1 MKTSPRVSF
10 GLYALDIKQDSTPN
24 ASGQQD
30 FSNVADLRNDNA
42 TKLPYIT
49 YEPDYWLLDG
59 KYKILP
65 TNYAAVHVGLVS
77 SEMSDQNGVFE
88 TAPFLI
94 VYFSQEHSSDGL
106 TLRFQ
111 QESDDYASL
120 IRVIYF
126 DASDS
131 VIMDTFYEIESWE
144 FSAIFSVENF
154 KKISITFLKTSKPY
168 RYLRL
173 TGIDYGQLLYFDA
186 EDIKEASI
194 IEELDFLSAEVRYNT
209 FNLKLYSKDEE
220 FNILNPTGLYASL
233 QQRQPLAV
241 HEIVDNTTVFL
252 GQFYLSEWENL
263 TDTETQFTC
272 LDLVGVLDTLAPY
285 KGGIWLSGINL
296 EDLVQAIMEEIQV
309 PYDLDVNL
317 YGTVIKGWLPICT
330 YREAL
335 QQIAFAAGAYVTCSR
350 SSTINIHKTKIAF
363 AETAAQHIGNDSKGI
378 DSPIKLKSQ
387 VTGVEVTAHNYVVI
401 SEVKELY
408 NGSLGAGLHEIQFSE
423 PVHDLSVTGAT
434 ISASGTNYAIL
445 NVASAGTVVLT
456 GQAYADTTKVFSHY
470 MGWLSSTVK
479 PNILRVKDATLVNT
493 SNGQAVTDRIYD
505 YHTQRYIQKTKLFS
519 PSAAVGDIISTA
531 TKQADTQLI
540 CGVEKMDINLLGFV
554 VDTEMTGVTNA
565 VD

>member
-65 TNYAAVHVGLVS
+65 TTYAAVHVGLMS
-77 SEMSDQNGVFE
+77 TEMSDQAGVFE
-88 TAPFLI
+88 TAPFLV

-120 IRVIYF
+120 IRVIYY

-272 LDLVGVLDTLAPY
+272 IDLVGILDTLAPY

-335 QQIAFAAGAYVTCSR
+335 QQIAFAAGAFVTCSR

-363 AETAAQHIGNDSKGI
+363 SETASQHIGNDSKGI
-378 DSPIKLKSQ
+378 DSPIKLKSLI
-387 VTGVEVTAHNYVVI
+387 TGVEVTAHNYVQI
-401 SEVKELY
+401 SDVKELY
-408 NGSLGAGLHEIQFSE
+408 NGALDAGLHEIQFSE
-423 PVHDLSVTGAT
+423 PMHDLSVTGAT
-434 ISASGTNYAIL
+434 ISESGTNYAIL

-456 GQAYADTTKVFSHY
+456 GQAYADTSKVFSHY
-470 MGWLSSTVK
+470 MSGLSATIK
-479 PNILRVKDATLVNT
+479 PNILRVKDATLVNIA
-493 SNGQAVTDRIYD
+493 NGQAVTDRIYD
-505 YHTQRYIQKTKLFS
+505 YHSQRYIQNTKLFY
-519 PSAAVGDIISTA
+519 PSAAVGDIISTS
-531 TKQADTQLI
+531 TKQTDTQLV